1 MKQFTIVLLLVCCLG
16 NTAAFAE
23 LTLAEYKQMQ
33 NIVATSNEELWQRM
47 EEYIDSKIEVIR
59 TEIKVLR
66 TEIKVLRTEIEVLR
80 TEIREMGKRQTA
92 ENQGQTERLTDHRNL
107 LIVLITSVIG
117 SMTVFMTVILF
128 FLKKLWD
135 KHDAQGTQISAQ
147 IDEIRALRE
156 ENAAVR
162 AENERL
168 KPQIVLTDKG

>member
-1 MKQFTIVLLLVCCLG
+1 MKQFTIVLLLACFLG

-23 LTLAEYKQMQ
+23 LTLAEYKQIQ
-33 NIVATSNEELWQRM
+33 NIVTTSNEELWQRVK
-47 EEYIDSKIEVIR
+47 EYIDFKIEV
-59 TEIKVLR
+59 LR
-66 TEIKVLRTEIEVLR
+66 KEIEVLR
-80 TEIREMGKRQTA
+80 TEIEILRIQIREMDKRQTA

-117 SMTVFMTVILF
+117 SMTVFMTIILF

>member
-1 MKQFTIVLLLVCCLG
+1 MKQFTIVLLLACCLG

-23 LTLAEYKQMQ
+23 LTLAEYKQIQ
-33 NIVATSNEELWQRM
+33 NIVATSNEELWQRVK
-47 EEYIDSKIEVIR
+47 EYIDFKIEVLR
-59 TEIKVLR
+59 KEI
-66 TEIKVLRTEIEVLR
+66 EVLRTEIEVLR
-80 TEIREMGKRQTA
+80 TEIREMDKRQTA

>member
-1 MKQFTIVLLLVCCLG
+1 MKQFIIVLLLVCCLG

-23 LTLAEYKQMQ
+23 LTLAEYKQIQ
-33 NIVATSNEELWQRM
+33 NIVTTSNEELWQRVK
-47 EEYIDSKIEVIR
+47 EYIDSKIE
-59 TEIKVLR
+59 
-66 TEIKVLRTEIEVLR
+66 VLRTEIEVLR
-80 TEIREMGKRQTA
+80 TEIEILRTEIREMDKRQTA

-117 SMTVFMTVILF
+117 SMTVFMTIILF

>member
-1 MKQFTIVLLLVCCLG
+1 MKQFIIVLLLVCCLG
-16 NTAAFAE
+16 STAAFAE
-23 LTLAEYKQMQ
+23 LTVAEYKQIQ
-33 NIVATSNEELWQRM
+33 NIVATSNEELWQRVK
-47 EEYIDSKIEVIR
+47 EYIDFKIEV
-59 TEIKVLR
+59 LR
-66 TEIKVLRTEIEVLR
+66 QEIEVLR
-80 TEIREMGKRQTA
+80 IQIREMDKRQTA

-117 SMTVFMTVILF
+117 SMTVFMTIILF
-128 FLKKLWD
+128 FFKKLWD

-147 IDEIRALRE
+147 INEILRALRE

>member
-1 MKQFTIVLLLVCCLG
+1 MKQFTIVLLLACCLG

-23 LTLAEYKQMQ
+23 LTLAEYKQIQ
-33 NIVATSNEELWQRM
+33 NIVATSNEKLWQRM
-47 EEYIDSKIEVIR
+47 KQYIDFKIEV
-59 TEIKVLR
+59 LR
-66 TEIKVLRTEIEVLR
+66 KEIEVLR
-80 TEIREMGKRQTA
+80 TEIEALRTEIREMDKRQT
-92 ENQGQTERLTDHRNL
+92 EHLTDHRNL

>member
-1 MKQFTIVLLLVCCLG
+1 MKQFIIVLLLACCLG

-23 LTLAEYKQMQ
+23 LTVAEYKQIQ
-33 NIVATSNEELWQRM
+33 NIVATSNEELWQRVK
-47 EEYIDSKIEVIR
+47 EYIDFKIEV
-59 TEIKVLR
+59 LR
-66 TEIKVLRTEIEVLR
+66 QEIEVLR
-80 TEIREMGKRQTA
+80 IQIREMDKRQTA

>member
-23 LTLAEYKQMQ
+23 LTVAEYKQIQ
-33 NIVATSNEELWQRM
+33 NIVATSNEELWQRVK
-47 EEYIDSKIEVIR
+47 EYIDFKIEVLR
-59 TEIKVLR
+59 KEI
-66 TEIKVLRTEIEVLR
+66 EVLRTEIEVLR
-80 TEIREMGKRQTA
+80 VQIREMDKRQTA

>member
-23 LTLAEYKQMQ
+23 LTVAEYKQIQ
-33 NIVATSNEELWQRM
+33 NIVATSNEELWQRVK
-47 EEYIDSKIEVIR
+47 EYIDFKIEV
-59 TEIKVLR
+59 LR
-66 TEIKVLRTEIEVLR
+66 QEIEVLR
-80 TEIREMGKRQTA
+80 IQIREMDKRQTA

-117 SMTVFMTVILF
+117 SMTVFMTIILF

>member
-1 MKQFTIVLLLVCCLG
+1 MKQFIIVLLLACCLG

-23 LTLAEYKQMQ
+23 LTLAEYKQIQ
-33 NIVATSNEELWQRM
+33 NIVTTSNEELWHRVK
-47 EEYIDSKIEVIR
+47 EYIDFKIEV
-59 TEIKVLR
+59 LR
-66 TEIKVLRTEIEVLR
+66 KEIEVLR
-80 TEIREMGKRQTA
+80 TEIEILRIQIREMDKRQTA

-117 SMTVFMTVILF
+117 SMTVFMTIILF

>member
-23 LTLAEYKQMQ
+23 LTLAEYKQIQ
-33 NIVATSNEELWQRM
+33 NIVATSNEELWQRVK
-47 EEYIDSKIEVIR
+47 EYIDFKIEVLR
-59 TEIKVLR
+59 KEI
-66 TEIKVLRTEIEVLR
+66 EVLRTEIEVLR
-80 TEIREMGKRQTA
+80 TEIREMDKRQTA

>member
-23 LTLAEYKQMQ
+23 LTLAEYKQIQ
-33 NIVATSNEELWQRM
+33 NIVTTSNEELWQRVK
-47 EEYIDSKIEVIR
+47 EYIDFKIEVLR
-59 TEIKVLR
+59 KEI
-66 TEIKVLRTEIEVLR
+66 EVLRTEIEVLR
-80 TEIREMGKRQTA
+80 TEIREMDKRQTA

>member
-1 MKQFTIVLLLVCCLG
+1 MKQFIIVLLLVCCLG

-23 LTLAEYKQMQ
+23 LTVAEYKQIQ
-33 NIVATSNEELWQRM
+33 NIVATSNEELWQRVK
-47 EEYIDSKIEVIR
+47 EYIDFKIEV
-59 TEIKVLR
+59 LR
-66 TEIKVLRTEIEVLR
+66 QEIEVLR
-80 TEIREMGKRQTA
+80 IQIREMDKRQTA

-117 SMTVFMTVILF
+117 SMTVFMTIILF